1 MQKSIIFAHSL
12 VHMLQLID
20 QSAKLIERTP
30 VEFKRYLYHQIRW
43 DQRLIGIKGAR
54 GTGKTTLLLQWLK
67 EQDLMAH
74 QGVYITLDDLYF
86 SSNSLL
92 DTARE
97 FYRQGG
103 QVLAIDEVHKYNNW
117 SSEIKN
123 CYDLLP
129 DLKIIFTGSS
139 IIDITRQE
147 GDLSRRVLMYDL
159 QGMSYREFLGI
170 KKIVDLAPVPLEA
183 MISNSSDF
191 VKALPADIRPAA
203 YFQQYLRSGYYPFAL
218 EDEESL
224 HQRLNQL
231 IRTIVEYDMA
241 ELPGFDIRN
250 ARKMLQ
256 LLYVIA
262 QQVPFKPNISSLALK
277 TGIHRNSLPNYLHY
291 LDQAQLI
298 RLIYPAG
305 SSISI
310 LQKPEKLFL
319 NNTNLLYTLATNEPE
334 KGNVRETFFQSQLR
348 VNHKVE
354 MPLKGDFFVDDTY
367 TFEVGGKKKSSSQLQ
382 GIGKSFVVRD
392 DIDTPLLGI
401 IPLWAF
407 GLLY

>member
-1 MQKSIIFAHSL
+1 
-12 VHMLQLID
+12 MLQLLD
-20 QSAKLIERTP
+20 QSAKLLERTP
-30 VEFKRYLYHQIRW
+30 LGFKRYLFHQIRW

-67 EQDLMAH
+67 EQGLQPH
-74 QGVYITLDDLYF
+74 QGAYITLDDLYF

-97 FYRQGG
+97 FYRHGG
-103 QVLAIDEVHKYNNW
+103 KVLAIDEVHKYNNW

-129 DLKIIFTGSS
+129 DLRIIFTGSS
-139 IIDITRQE
+139 IIDISRQK
-147 GDLSRRVLMYDL
+147 GDLSRHVLMYDL

-170 KKIVDLAPVPLEA
+170 KKIADLAPVPLEA
-183 MISNSSDF
+183 LLSNSPDI
-191 VKALPADIRPAA
+191 VKILPVGFRPAV
-203 YFQQYLRSGYYPFAL
+203 YFQQYLRNGYYPFAL

-256 LLYVIA
+256 LLYVIS
-262 QQVPFKPNISSLALK
+262 QQVPFKPNISALALK
-277 TGIHRNSLPNYLHY
+277 TGIHRNSLLNYLHY

-298 RLIYPAG
+298 RLLYPAG

-310 LQKPEKLFL
+310 LQKPEKLFM
-319 NNTNLLYTLATNEPE
+319 NNTNLLYTLATTEPE
-334 KGNVRETFFQSQLR
+334 KGNVRETFFLSQIR
-348 VNHKVE
+348 TMHKVE
-354 MPLKGDFFVDDTY
+354 MPLKGDFLVDDIY
-367 TFEVGGKKKSSSQLQ
+367 TFEVGGKEKSTRQLL
-382 GIGKSFVVRD
+382 GIDKSFVVRD
-392 DIDTPLLGI
+392 DIDTLLPGI